1 MIEENLANNLQLENE
16 RLKEIANQYL
26 HKSSL
31 TRFLLKIRDNQ
42 TKQKTTRGSKS
53 KQKPRARNQ
62 NTSKQWIPNQPCQI
76 AESTTQKKLRF
87 HPIPRPSPSH
97 NIRKPKP
104 CSRQFGQTLRT
115 RRITKN
121 ETRKPKSAESFK

>member
-31 TRFLLKIRDNQ
+31 TRYLLKIRDNQ

-62 NTSKQWIPNQPCQI
+62 NTSKQWISNQP
-76 AESTTQKKLRF
+76 
-87 HPIPRPSPSH
+87 
-97 NIRKPKP
+97 
-104 CSRQFGQTLRT
+104 
-115 RRITKN
+115 
-121 ETRKPKSAESFK
+121 